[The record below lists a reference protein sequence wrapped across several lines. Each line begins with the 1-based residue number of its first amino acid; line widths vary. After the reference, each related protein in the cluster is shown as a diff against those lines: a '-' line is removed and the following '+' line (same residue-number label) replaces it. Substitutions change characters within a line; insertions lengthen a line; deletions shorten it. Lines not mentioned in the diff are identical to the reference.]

1 MITTFKISAVVSGL
15 SLCGFV
21 GVASA
26 DPISTVLLATPAE
39 LVGNMPVGAN
49 PRMLNVGPLSPPD
62 MAGVLGVVLSPPT
75 ATWSS
80 DGQLPTMTDVISVAG
95 FSNWTPFDSSNPDR
109 FLSGSRN
116 TAIAGASAAVGARM
130 AAAQAQM
137 KQSNT
142 QQMTAFSEAV
152 QLEVNIALDPDRSA
166 FDYLAINESVLDGG
180 LLMTEFQWNIDD
192 MGHAE
197 SIFVTVET
205 LKAGFFGE

>member
-1 MITTFKISAVVSGL
+1 MIMIFKISAVVSGL

-26 DPISTVLLATPAE
+26 DSIDTVLLATPAE

-49 PRMLNVGPLSPPD
+49 PRILNVGLLSPPD
-62 MAGVLGVVLSPPT
+62 MAGVLGVVLSPLT
-75 ATWSS
+75 APWSS
-80 DGQLPTMTDVISVAG
+80 DGQLPTMTDVFSVAG
-95 FSNWTPFDSSNPDR
+95 FSNWTPFDPSNPDR

-116 TAIAGASAAVGARM
+116 TAIAEASAAVGARM

-152 QLEVNIALDPDRSA
+152 QLEVDIALDPDRSA
-166 FDYLAINESVLDGG
+166 FDYLTINESVLDGG
-180 LLMTEFQWNIDD
+180 LLMTEFQWNLDD

>member
-1 MITTFKISAVVSGL
+1 MIMTFKISAVVSGL

-26 DPISTVLLATPAE
+26 DPIDTVLLATPAE

-75 ATWSS
+75 APWSS
-80 DGQLPTMTDVISVAG
+80 DGQLPTMTDVFSVAG
-95 FSNWTPFDSSNPDR
+95 FSNWTPFDPSNPDR

-116 TAIAGASAAVGARM
+116 IAIAEASAAVGARM

-142 QQMTAFSEAV
+142 QQMMAFSEAV
-152 QLEVNIALDPDRSA
+152 QLEVDIALNPDRST
-166 FDYLAINESVLDGG
+166 FDYLTINESVMDGG
-180 LLMTEFQWNIDD
+180 ILMTEFQWNLDD

>member
-26 DPISTVLLATPAE
+26 DPIGTVLLATPAE

-152 QLEVNIALDPDRSA
+152 QLEVDIALDPDRSA

>member
-166 FDYLAINESVLDGG
+166 FDYLTINESVLDGG

>member
-180 LLMTEFQWNIDD
+180 LLMTEFQWNLDD

>member
-80 DGQLPTMTDVISVAG
+80 DGQLPTMTDVLSVAG

>member
-1 MITTFKISAVVSGL
+1 MIMTFKISAVVSGL

-26 DPISTVLLATPAE
+26 DPIDTVLLATPAE

-75 ATWSS
+75 APWSS
-80 DGQLPTMTDVISVAG
+80 DGQLPTMTDVFSVAG
-95 FSNWTPFDSSNPDR
+95 FSNWTPFDPSNPDR

-116 TAIAGASAAVGARM
+116 TAIAEASAAVGARM
-130 AAAQAQM
+130 AVAQARM
-137 KQSNT
+137 KQSNA
-142 QQMTAFSEAV
+142 QQMAAFSEAV
-152 QLEVNIALDPDRSA
+152 QSELDIALDPDRSA
-166 FDYLAINESVLDGG
+166 FDYLAINEFTLDGG
-180 LLMTEFQWNIDD
+180 LLVTEFQWHLDD

-197 SIFVTVET
+197 SIFVKVET